1 MVRQRYVRW
10 LNPPEMTSFVLDTRT
25 FMSAMRVLY
34 MAYAWKNNCP
44 VANGRQCHMHIHMH
58 TYYYNTQHTHT
69 RSPPQLYTTQHTC
82 VYLHKIMLHRI
93 DTKNLYLL
101 PHLLILHPYPYIYCF
116 FQLLFFFLTHTHILY
131 L

>member
-58 TYYYNTQHTHT
+58 TYYYNTQHT
-69 RSPPQLYTTQHTC
+69 
-82 VYLHKIMLHRI
+82 
-93 DTKNLYLL
+93 
-101 PHLLILHPYPYIYCF
+101 
-116 FQLLFFFLTHTHILY
+116 THTHTHVRPLSSTQHNTTHMCVST
-131 L
+131 